1 MNLLVAFRLCSGMTT
16 AKSSDASGM
25 CKSKIR
31 YAKGEL
37 HSYRLH
43 QMKDCEKVPKKYNT
57 NGEKHISV
65 RMISRQHPNAFTKAA
80 RGVFFDKH
88 DLFR

>member
-57 NGEKHISV
+57 NEKKTHV
-65 RMISRQHPNAFTKAA
+65 RMISRQHPNAFT
-80 RGVFFDKH
+80 
-88 DLFR
+88 